1 MLKSG
6 NHRIKKVSQEMH
18 FDDKPHPLVVNSP
31 EKDCNPPLLL
41 EEKYNRPIGNTRKR
55 DFVAQ
60 VYRDTGFVCEV

>member
-6 NHRIKKVSQEMH
+6 NRTIKKLSQKMH
-18 FDDKPHPLVVNSP
+18 LKNKPHPLVANSP
-31 EKDCNPPLLL
+31 EKDCNPPHLL